1 MEELGGG
8 GPGNRHHLL
17 RSIAVELPGVRR
29 DAKYFDV
36 VFQKLLRLSGLSVF
50 NFRSGRLTGSHG
62 RYVLSTAV
70 IKPDTCNVSGSL
82 KHRRCPFGCFVVIV
96 MSFDR
101 RHTPSMYP
109 LSPGAGFRSPY
120 PSALPI
126 STSSL
131 PSDFYRFSPTGL
143 IPPHPGLSPHP
154 PHLSSH
160 PAIVTPGPKQEL
172 PDLNHRYVVD
182 ARTVVEKRKLVAD

>member
-1 MEELGGG
+1 DSRDPRCTLF
-8 GPGNRHHLL
+8 LL
-17 RSIAVELPGVRR
+17 ASTLTP
-29 DAKYFDV
+29 F
-36 VFQKLLRLSGLSVF
+36 SV
-50 NFRSGRLTGSHG
+50 
-62 RYVLSTAV
+62 
-70 IKPDTCNVSGSL
+70 L
-82 KHRRCPFGCFVVIV
+82 KCH
-96 MSFDR
+96 

-172 PDLNHRYVVD
+172 PDLNH
-182 ARTVVEKRKLVAD
+182 

>member
-1 MEELGGG
+1 MGEFKKKEEFFMFK
-8 GPGNRHHLL
+8 NTKSL
-17 RSIAVELPGVRR
+17 RISNYYYWYVGRR
-29 DAKYFDV
+29 IYWFLKFYGFDIILMH
-36 VFQKLLRLSGLSVF
+36 FLF
-50 NFRSGRLTGSHG
+50 
-62 RYVLSTAV
+62 
-70 IKPDTCNVSGSL
+70 
-82 KHRRCPFGCFVVIV
+82 
-96 MSFDR
+96 

-109 LSPGAGFRSPY
+109 LSPGTGFRSPY

-143 IPPHPGLSPHP
+143 MPPHPGLSPHP

-172 PDLNHRYVVD
+172 PDLNHRYF
-182 ARTVVEKRKLVAD
+182 TI